1 MEHLH
6 TAHHQPMP
14 LEDQVL
20 KPVEKDKDLDKK
32 KLRFIILAVFIILIF
47 AGIGTG
53 FILSGKSGS
62 TSATGALNLSIGGG
76 GEKTFGSTDTK
87 TFSDTTIGTVQ
98 KDGTSGEGTHTLV
111 RDGGPSQT
119 ACLVSSTLDLDQ
131 FVGKKVKV
139 WSKTMAAKKCAW
151 LMDVGRVELQ

>member
-6 TAHHQPMP
+6 TTQHQPLP
-14 LEDQVL
+14 VEDQVL
-20 KPVEKDKDLDKK
+20 KPVEQSKSLEKK
-32 KLRFIILAVFIILIF
+32 TLRFIIIAVFAVLII

-53 FILSGKSGS
+53 FILSSKSGS
-62 TSATGALNLSIGGG
+62 IGSTGALNLSIGG

-98 KDGTSGEGTHTLV
+98 KDGTSGEGTHTLI

-151 LMDVGRVELQ
+151 LMDVGKVELQ